1 MRNEMGDSQLHWT
14 LFLQK
19 LVTASLEAV
28 EEANDRSK
36 YMCFM
41 LSGDRIAFDSR
52 RCDIIFPMKSV
63 QTTYSSKGDV
73 SYLYEGKTKEL
84 SRERERER
92 EREFAKLVRF
102 WLVRFRYIRLWDLVI
117 PRKKAELFLQTVKP
131 NQTPHSI
138 ISIWLFFFF
147 LLAVVVIVERS
158 IRHQVMVI

>member
-1 MRNEMGDSQLHWT
+1 M
-14 LFLQK
+14 
-19 LVTASLEAV
+19 

-73 SYLYEGKTKEL
+73 SYLYEGKTKEV

-92 EREFAKLVRF
+92 ERVCKTCK
-102 WLVRFRYIRLWDLVI
+102 I
-117 PRKKAELFLQTVKP
+117 
-131 NQTPHSI
+131 
-138 ISIWLFFFF
+138 
-147 LLAVVVIVERS
+147 LAGPF
-158 IRHQVMVI
+158 QVHPAMKFGYS

>member
-1 MRNEMGDSQLHWT
+1 M
-14 LFLQK
+14 
-19 LVTASLEAV
+19 

-92 EREFAKLVRF
+92 EFAKLCKILAGPFQLQSAMRF
-102 WLVRFRYIRLWDLVI
+102 GY
-117 PRKKAELFLQTVKP
+117 
-131 NQTPHSI
+131 S
-138 ISIWLFFFF
+138 
-147 LLAVVVIVERS
+147 
-158 IRHQVMVI
+158 

>member
-1 MRNEMGDSQLHWT
+1 M
-14 LFLQK
+14 
-19 LVTASLEAV
+19 

-36 YMCFM
+36 CMCFM

-92 EREFAKLVRF
+92 ERERRERERVCKTCKVLAGPFQVYPAMRF
-102 WLVRFRYIRLWDLVI
+102 GY
-117 PRKKAELFLQTVKP
+117 
-131 NQTPHSI
+131 S
-138 ISIWLFFFF
+138 
-147 LLAVVVIVERS
+147 
-158 IRHQVMVI
+158 

>member
-1 MRNEMGDSQLHWT
+1 M
-14 LFLQK
+14 
-19 LVTASLEAV
+19 

-63 QTTYSSKGDV
+63 QTTYSSKGDM

-92 EREFAKLVRF
+92 VCKTCK
-102 WLVRFRYIRLWDLVI
+102 I
-117 PRKKAELFLQTVKP
+117 
-131 NQTPHSI
+131 
-138 ISIWLFFFF
+138 
-147 LLAVVVIVERS
+147 LAGPF
-158 IRHQVMVI
+158 QVHPAMSRDQAGSEI

>member
-1 MRNEMGDSQLHWT
+1 M
-14 LFLQK
+14 
-19 LVTASLEAV
+19 

-63 QTTYSSKGDV
+63 QNTYSSKGDV

-92 EREFAKLVRF
+92 AGEREREREREREFAMAMRF
-102 WLVRFRYIRLWDLVI
+102 GY
-117 PRKKAELFLQTVKP
+117 
-131 NQTPHSI
+131 S
-138 ISIWLFFFF
+138 
-147 LLAVVVIVERS
+147 
-158 IRHQVMVI
+158 